1 MNRKIILTVFIS
13 FHFSISVFAALPQWV
28 KTEKNIAY
36 SEERFITAV
45 GKGKTLKQAEISAQ
59 KRISEKVNVNFLKT
73 DKDEKSDLSA
83 RFLKYFLSPLS
94 YNDAANKTY
103 YVFAT
108 ADKNSVLIDIE
119 NEIYLLQ
126 GQIMQKTAIL
136 ETSVADITAKIKEID
151 SILALFEREDYF
163 NSLKSILKPDSMI
176 LSGSDTF
183 EREKLNM
190 EKKELFSN
198 IAYFIKSED
207 INTPRINSIFSEN
220 GVIIVSRL
228 PSSPIE
234 GKAFVIIECNTQF
247 IKTDEEEGFRYD
259 WINDLYFKDAFD
271 TKTVLY
277 SNTSAG
283 SESSPVEKA
292 AKEKARLASEAEV
305 YDVIS
310 KFIKST
316 L

>member
-1 MNRKIILTVFIS
+1 M
-13 FHFSISVFAALPQWV
+13 
-28 KTEKNIAY
+28 
-36 SEERFITAV
+36 
-45 GKGKTLKQAEISAQ
+45 
-59 KRISEKVNVNFLKT
+59 KT

-94 YNDAANKTY
+94 YNDTANKTY

-176 LSGSDTF
+176 LSESDTF

-190 EKKELFSN
+190 EKKN
-198 IAYFIKSED
+198 
-207 INTPRINSIFSEN
+207 
-220 GVIIVSRL
+220 
-228 PSSPIE
+228 
-234 GKAFVIIECNTQF
+234 
-247 IKTDEEEGFRYD
+247 
-259 WINDLYFKDAFD
+259 
-271 TKTVLY
+271 Y
-277 SNTSAG
+277 SQI
-283 SESSPVEKA
+283 
-292 AKEKARLASEAEV
+292 LH
-305 YDVIS
+305 
-310 KFIKST
+310 T
-316 L
+316 LLNRKI